1 MSGAAG
7 RVIANAKG
15 ACQRFTAP
23 RPENRRKVVRFPIHP
38 YVVTARPKVAMAKKI
53 NFANRQ
59 FHLPESK
66 PIRLGIGILLVAGGL
81 VGFLPVVGFWM
92 IPLGLL
98 VLSVDI
104 PVVRRWRRRLAVW
117 WHRDRK
123 DEDGV
128 KAPTGDA
135 AGGKAE

>member
-1 MSGAAG
+1 
-7 RVIANAKG
+7 
-15 ACQRFTAP
+15 
-23 RPENRRKVVRFPIHP
+23 
-38 YVVTARPKVAMAKKI
+38 MAKKI
-53 NFANRQ
+53 SFANRQ

-66 PIRLGIGILLVAGGL
+66 PIRLGLGILLVAGGL

-104 PVVRRWRRRLAVW
+104 PAVRRQRRKLALW

-123 DEDGV
+123 EKDDTPG
-128 KAPTGDA
+128 ANA
-135 AGGKAE
+135 RYRRQQGGLSVEHVQQQR

>member
-1 MSGAAG
+1 M
-7 RVIANAKG
+7 
-15 ACQRFTAP
+15 
-23 RPENRRKVVRFPIHP
+23 RFPIHP
-38 YVVTARPKVAMAKKI
+38 YVVTARCKVAMAKKI

-98 VLSVDI
+98 VLSVDV

-117 WHRDRK
+117 WHRRK
-123 DEDGV
+123 DENGA
-128 KAPTGDA
+128 KAPREGA

>member
-1 MSGAAG
+1 
-7 RVIANAKG
+7 
-15 ACQRFTAP
+15 
-23 RPENRRKVVRFPIHP
+23 
-38 YVVTARPKVAMAKKI
+38 MAKKI

-66 PIRLGIGILLVAGGL
+66 PIRLGLGILLVAGGL

-104 PVVRRWRRRLAVW
+104 PVVRRWRRKLALW
-117 WHRDRK
+117 WHRNRK
-123 DEDGV
+123 NGEQAAPPTEDPPGA
-128 KAPTGDA
+128 KAG
-135 AGGKAE
+135 